1 MNKFLSQTHMRVRLN
16 ITNSFIKYVKLK
28 NKNKEFG
35 RDIAQIMT
43 SVRSITMIIK
53 DELWAKIS
61 SYLWGRPLQLCCT
74 TKIWKHLPLSI
85 YGNGRACERVLQS
98 CVTILNAL
106 IGATYTEI
114 MEKEM
119 ATHSSILAWK
129 TPWTEEPGRYSL
141 WGHKELDTTE
151 HEQTCMLK
159 WNYLGNWD
167 KIIFGVITAAE
178 FSYQYSFK
186 VRNELPVY
194 FRCRIQDAWG
204 WCTGM
209 IQRDDM
215 GWEAGWGSG
224 LGACIHPW
232 QIHVNAWQ
240 NQYSIVK

>member
-129 TPWTEEPGRYSL
+129 TPWTEEPGRYSP
-141 WGHKELDTTE
+141 WGSKESDTTE
-151 HEQTCMLK
+151 W
-159 WNYLGNWD
+159 WNHQ
-167 KIIFGVITAAE
+167 KICPPITL
-178 FSYQYSFK
+178 QHDPTWNK
-186 VRNELPVY
+186 GL
-194 FRCRIQDAWG
+194 CRW
-204 WCTGM
+204 
-209 IQRDDM
+209 
-215 GWEAGWGSG
+215 
-224 LGACIHPW
+224 
-232 QIHVNAWQ
+232 
-240 NQYSIVK
+240 K